1 MLPWDKV
8 LNFPWERPGREHRV
22 SQSHLPPPSTAPRS
36 PQNPPLVL
44 VWGWVHALGLCYGV
58 EAMQCFRPWQKE
70 ALNSQKC
77 LHGRRNEERNA
88 ENVTHQQ
95 NHPWTV
101 QCCIQWGRAG

>member
-58 EAMQCFRPWQKE
+58 EAMQCSGP
-70 ALNSQKC
+70 
-77 LHGRRNEERNA
+77 GRRKLSIPRNVSTDGGMRK
-88 ENVTHQQ
+88 EMQKM
-95 NHPWTV
+95 
-101 QCCIQWGRAG
+101 